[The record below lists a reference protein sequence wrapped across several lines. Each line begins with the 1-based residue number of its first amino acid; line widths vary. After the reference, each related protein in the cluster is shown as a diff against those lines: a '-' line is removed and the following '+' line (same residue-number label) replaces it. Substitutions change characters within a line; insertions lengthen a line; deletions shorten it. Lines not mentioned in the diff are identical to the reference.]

1 MRMNRAWDSF
11 WGALGFVRRN
21 RRQRHGAASR
31 RRSLN
36 RRHRLDR
43 LEDRVVLNADP
54 ITTDDNYFVSPYVET
69 STADYPAHLPNDI
82 DADYDPL
89 ALRFDANPNCNVTL
103 NPGDSYSWTYTAAD
117 GQGGFGQGRVWL
129 SAPGTPTAQPMVY
142 VENTGL
148 REVSNGAF
156 EVKVLLSHPAEPGQ
170 EVLVDW
176 QLQSGS
182 AQEGA
187 DYAGVWLSAFVTTEW
202 VEAYDAGS
210 WVEDGEYQMQY
221 VENWV
226 NNPIWIEECY
236 DENNELVP
244 GFWEDNWVDE
254 GSEQEVW
261 VVTGEHWEENWVDGS
276 WHETFHDAGFYT
288 SGTLVFA
295 AGETEQTLLVYSYGD
310 GESEPEESF
319 EVVLSNA
326 YGAEIA
332 AWSHGTVTILDNAAP
347 IAVDDEFVIALPPG
361 IGEAEIDLGDYLP
374 DLSNDVDYDGEVPS
388 LSNHANPGVVNV
400 VAGQTIEYSY
410 TITDGNGASSVGTV
424 RIRIEDV
431 VPPNAAPTFAA
442 GGNLV
447 VSAEQG
453 FVVVDWAKQ
462 VSAGHESEAWQN
474 IWFEVVVDD
483 PAEQL
488 LFAELPTIE
497 RDGTLW
503 FTTAGVA
510 GSATVRVRLCDDGG
524 AAGLGQDASAEY
536 TFTIT
541 LAAPVGSESG
551 GSASGAAEL
560 VVPSIGFDAES
571 QIVTVAEDVASGKA
585 SFVITLSEAVDH
597 EVSVA
602 WHTVAGTGYAGVQF
616 PSVGGVAVFAAGQTE
631 YVVEVPI
638 LDDQFDRGSAST
650 FHVVL
655 TGAVGGELDGE
666 VVAQGTILDDDVSVS
681 ISDAAAT
688 EGPADS
694 LGNPQ
699 TLVFTVTLSEA
710 SDHDVTVS
718 YATVAGTA
726 DSSDFT
732 STSGTITF
740 LAGETSKQIIVELV
754 DDSDNAV
761 DPNNS
766 DFRIGEMTEQMKV
779 VLTSTDPR
787 VTVARPYGVG
797 SIGDDDWQQ
806 YGVVDPGSLN
816 YYTQWY
822 GPENYLAGDV
832 IDLDPNCEQ
841 LNGGLLQ
848 FVVPESWSGD
858 HFWQSYMSEPLYGW
872 APTSPAEPT
881 APTITLESLDTEP
894 ATEGGKAR
902 FRFTLSGASAANPV
916 TVYYTTRGLTAAAD
930 ADFTSVTD
938 QYTFYGD
945 GTYDVEVDLTADA
958 LTEDNEEFQLVADVN
973 GMPLTT
979 ALVAVAQVAQP
990 KVRSV
995 KFLTSAESSGTTGE
1009 LVYDNTQ
1016 IGVLNYRYFPDAQL
1030 FGTTV
1035 ETEGRNAVRV
1045 RAMVEGLKE
1054 GDRVYF
1060 RAYDVDDGSRA
1071 DAGDRNAPLGNDNF
1085 GRLKGFWG
1093 PTGVSNGHHL
1103 PDNPDDAG
1111 GFAGLMRGVGAD
1123 GTAHVWHGY
1132 EGDSLTEAPLVS
1144 GIVRRDWITGEYYAE
1159 AELLVSF
1166 QPGDNFRVV
1175 AIPQPKGDDPNWDAD
1190 DGQLPSDIVD
1200 AFEAIDFADSKA
1212 GAQPTTSGAAA
1223 SGTLVVWR
1231 YLHMEIDQMNPTAA
1245 GSETLGDTATGTI
1258 AENLGMMSSHGW
1270 RFAIAVDAASRTKFA
1285 NNSLEGGYFRVGGE
1299 NFKVLHSTV
1308 DEAQP
1313 GQIIITVERDIGRQ
1327 LTMPQFDV
1335 GTSVTLYEDDFT
1347 ATPGFEAAPT
1357 TRVDMSLDYRA
1368 DATKYMQQSFRMDQN
1383 KFAEAFIMPEYDVL
1397 AQYSGELVAANH
1409 WEPLWQHDE
1418 GVGLGTNDVNKGS
1431 LRLASE
1437 VFWTSYLGIG
1447 YQYVASQ
1454 DYDADIWLNGTI
1466 NPDGDE
1472 KIPNPD
1478 YPANSDDPFIKSI
1491 RGLTTHSDDL
1501 NVHFKN
1507 SFVFMENIVDN
1518 WTAHGNFTAVDL
1530 MGTYA
1535 RGPDAQLARTTVHE
1549 IGHQF
1554 WLGHPLGGDDRPTY
1568 ESIMSTETN
1577 RVPEPQFNFSLE
1589 ELTWIRSKMLQPGRR
1604 PTPSA

>member
-21 RRQRHGAASR
+21 RRQRHRAAAR

-54 ITTDDNYFVSPYVET
+54 IAMDDDYFVSPYVET
-69 STADYPAHLPNDI
+69 STAAYPANLSNDG
-82 DADYDPL
+82 DQDSDPFGV
-89 ALRFDANPNCNVTL
+89 RFDANPNRDVTL
-103 NPGDSYSWTYTAAD
+103 NPGDSYSWTYTLAD
-117 GQGGFGQGRVWL
+117 GRGGFDQARVQM
-129 SAPGTPTAQPMVY
+129 SAAGTPTAPPFVY
-142 VENTGL
+142 VESTGL

-156 EVKVLLSHPAEPGQ
+156 EVKVRLSHAAEPGQ

-202 VEAYDAGS
+202 IEAYDAGS

-226 NNPIWIEECY
+226 NNPIWIEEYY

-244 GFWEDNWVDE
+244 GYWEDNWVDE

-261 VVTGEHWEENWVDGS
+261 VVTGEHWEENWVDGY

-310 GESEPEESF
+310 GEGELEESF

-326 YGAEIA
+326 YGAELA
-332 AWSHGTVTILDNAAP
+332 SWSNGTVTILDNAAP
-347 IAVDDEFVIALPPG
+347 IAVDDEYTIVLPAG
-361 IGEAEIDLGDYLP
+361 VSEAEIDLGDYLP
-374 DLSNDVDYDGEVPS
+374 DLLNDVDYDGELPS
-388 LSNHANPGVVNV
+388 LANHANPGLVNV

-410 TITDGNGASSVGTV
+410 TIADAGGATSVGTV
-424 RIRIEDV
+424 RIHVEALV
-431 VPPNAAPTFAA
+431 QANNAPTFTA
-442 GGNLV
+442 GGHLV

-462 VSAGHESEAWQN
+462 VSAGDESEAAQN
-474 IWFEVVVDD
+474 VWFEVSVDD

-488 LFAELPTIE
+488 LFEELPAIE

-510 GSATVRVRLCDDGG
+510 GTATVRVRLRDDGG
-524 AAGLGQDASAEY
+524 TDGGGHDASAEY

-541 LAAPVGSESG
+541 LAAPVGSGSG
-551 GSASGAAEL
+551 GSSSGSADL
-560 VVPSIGFDAES
+560 VVPTIGFDPAS
-571 QIVTVAEDVASGKA
+571 QTVSVAEDVASGKA

-597 EVSVA
+597 EVAVA

-638 LDDQFDRGSAST
+638 VDDQVDRGSAST

-655 TGAVGGELDGE
+655 TGAVGGEIDADA
-666 VVAQGTILDDDVSVS
+666 VAQGTILDDDVSVS
-681 ISDAAAT
+681 ISDATAT
-688 EGPADS
+688 EAPADS

-718 YATVAGTA
+718 YSTVAGTA
-726 DSSDFT
+726 DSGDFT

-740 LAGETSKQIIVELV
+740 LAGETSKQIVVELV

-766 DFRIGEMTEQMKV
+766 DFLIGEMTEHMKV

-797 SIGDDDWQQ
+797 TIGDDDWQQ
-806 YGVVDPGSLN
+806 YGVVDPGNLG

-822 GPENYLAGDV
+822 GPENYMAGDV

-841 LNGGLLQ
+841 LNGGIIQ
-848 FVVPESWSGD
+848 FVVPE
-858 HFWQSYMSEPLYGW
+858 FWNGNSFWVSYSEPLYGW
-872 APTSPAEPT
+872 APASPAEPT

-902 FRFTLSGASAANPV
+902 FRFTLSGASAGNPV

-930 ADFTSVTD
+930 ADFTSVTG

-979 ALVAVAQVAQP
+979 ALVAVGQVAQP
-990 KVRSV
+990 KVKSV

-1035 ETEGRNAVRV
+1035 ETEGRNVVRV
-1045 RAMVEGLKE
+1045 RATVEGLKE

-1060 RAYDVDDGSRA
+1060 QAYDVDDVSRA
-1071 DAGDRNAPLGNDNF
+1071 DRGDEAAPQGNDNF
-1085 GRLKGFWG
+1085 GRFAFEVD
-1093 PTGVSNGHHL
+1093 PVTGELLGGHHT
-1103 PDNPDDAG
+1103 PGAPSGAG

-1132 EGDSLTEAPLVS
+1132 AGDPLTEVPLVS
-1144 GIVRRDWITGEYYAE
+1144 GIVRRDWISGEYYAE

-1175 AIPQPKGDDPNWDAD
+1175 AIPQPQGDDPNWDTD
-1190 DGQLPSDIVD
+1190 DGQLPQQIID
-1200 AFEAIDFADSKA
+1200 AFAALDFADSKA

-1223 SGTLVVWR
+1223 TGTLVVWR
-1231 YLHMEIDQMNPTAA
+1231 YLHMEIDQMSPTGGEA
-1245 GSETLGDTATGTI
+1245 LGDTAGGTI
-1258 AENLGMMSSHGW
+1258 AENLGMMGSHGW
-1270 RFAIAVDAASRTKFA
+1270 RFAINVDVNSAAKFA

-1299 NFKVLHSTV
+1299 NFKVLNSTA

-1313 GQIIITVERDIGRQ
+1313 GRIVITVERMIGRH

-1335 GTSVTLYEDDFT
+1335 GTSVTLYEDDYT
-1347 ATPGFEAAPT
+1347 ATVGVEAAPT
-1357 TRVDMSLDYRA
+1357 TRLDMSVDLRT
-1368 DATKYMQQSFRMDQN
+1368 DATKYMQSSFRYDLN
-1383 KFAEAFIMPEYDVL
+1383 RFAEAFIMPKYDL
-1397 AQYSGELVAANH
+1397 PSSQSGTLEGRNH
-1409 WEPLWQHDE
+1409 WSSE
-1418 GVGLGTNDVNKGS
+1418 GEGSWESDDDVTLGGVTQAHNGT
-1431 LRLASE
+1431 ASQRSD
-1437 VFWTSYLGIG
+1437 VFWTSYLGIA
-1447 YQYVASQ
+1447 YQYVESRDFDPDVALHQ
-1454 DYDADIWLNGTI
+1454 GV
-1466 NPDGDE
+1466 NPTGDE
-1472 KIPNPD
+1472 QH
-1478 YPANSDDPFIKSI
+1478 AGRSLL
-1491 RGLTTHSDDL
+1491 GLTSSASDT
-1501 NVHFKN
+1501 FRN
-1507 SFVFMENIVDN
+1507 SFLFAEGVWDS
-1518 WTAHGNFTAVDL
+1518 
-1530 MGTYA
+1530 YA
-1535 RGPDAQLARTTVHE
+1535 SRSQLATFDIEAT
-1549 IGHQF
+1549 Q
-1554 WLGHPLGGDDRPTY
+1554 
-1568 ESIMSTETN
+1568 
-1577 RVPEPQFNFSLE
+1577 
-1589 ELTWIRSKMLQPGRR
+1589 IRSVDTLLARVAIQEIARQFYLSLTGQELPSVMSEDLHAVGDREFLFSGDQLALLRSELLRPGLA
-1604 PTPSA
+1604 PTV

>member
-21 RRQRHGAASR
+21 RRQRHGAAAR

-54 ITTDDNYFVSPYVET
+54 IAADDDYFVSPYVET
-69 STADYPAHLPNDI
+69 STAAYPTDLSN
-82 DADYDPL
+82 DADTDSDPL
-89 ALRFDANPNCNVTL
+89 ALRFDANPNQDVTL
-103 NPGDSYSWTYTAAD
+103 NPGDSYSWTYTVAD
-117 GQGGFGQGRVWL
+117 GRGGFDQARVQMY
-129 SAPGTPTAQPMVY
+129 AEGTPTAAPFVY
-142 VENTGL
+142 VESTGL
-148 REVSNGAF
+148 REVSDGTF
-156 EVKVLLSHPAEPGQ
+156 EVKVRLSHAAEPGQ

-176 QLQSGS
+176 QLQTGS

-202 VEAYDAGS
+202 IEAYDAGS
-210 WVEDGEYQMQY
+210 WVEDGEYQMQH

-226 NNPIWIEECY
+226 NYPNWIDEY
-236 DENNELVP
+236 YNENNELVP
-244 GFWEDNWVDE
+244 GYWEDDWTDL

-261 VVTGEHWEENWVDGS
+261 VVTGEHWEENWVDGY

-295 AGETEQTLLVYSYGD
+295 AGQTEQTLLVYSYGD

-319 EVVLSNA
+319 GVVLSNA

-347 IAVDDEFVIALPPG
+347 IAVDDEYTIVLPAG
-361 IGEAEIDLGDYLP
+361 VSEAEIDLGDYLP

-388 LSNHANPGVVNV
+388 LANHANPGVVNV

-410 TITDGNGASSVGTV
+410 TIMDAGGATSVGTV
-424 RIRIEDV
+424 RIHVEALV
-431 VPPNAAPTFAA
+431 QPNAAPTFTA
-442 GGNLV
+442 GGDLV
-447 VSAEQG
+447 VSADQG

-462 VSAGHESEAWQN
+462 ISAGDENETGQN
-474 IWFEVVVDD
+474 IWFEVSVDD

-488 LFAELPTIE
+488 LFEELPTIE

-503 FTTAGVA
+503 FTTAGIT
-510 GSATVRVRLCDDGG
+510 GTATVRVRLRDDGG
-524 AAGLGQDASAEY
+524 TDGGGHDASAEY

-541 LAAPVGSESG
+541 LAAPVGSGSG
-551 GSASGAAEL
+551 GSSSGAAEL
-560 VVPSIGFDAES
+560 VVPTIGFDTAS
-571 QIVTVAEDVASGKA
+571 QTVTVAEDVASGKA

-597 EVSVA
+597 EVAVA

-616 PSVGGVAVFAAGQTE
+616 QSVGGVAVFAAGQTE

-666 VVAQGTILDDDVSVS
+666 VVAQGTILDDDVSAS

-718 YATVAGTA
+718 YSTVAGTA
-726 DSSDFT
+726 GSGDFVN
-732 STSGTITF
+732 TSGTITF
-740 LAGETSKQIIVELV
+740 LAGETSKQIVVELV
-754 DDSDNAV
+754 DDSDNTV
-761 DPNNS
+761 DPSNS

-797 SIGDDDWQQ
+797 TIGDDDWQQ
-806 YGVVDPGSLN
+806 YGVVDPGNLN

-822 GPENYLAGDV
+822 GPEYHTAGDV

-848 FVVPESWSGD
+848 FIVPESWSGD
-858 HFWQSYMSEPLYGW
+858 HFWLSYSAPLYDW
-872 APTSPAEPT
+872 TPTSPAEPT
-881 APTITLESLDTEP
+881 APTITLESLDAEP
-894 ATEGGKAR
+894 VTEGGKAR
-902 FRFTLSGASAANPV
+902 FRFTLSGASAASPV
-916 TVYYTTRGLTAAAD
+916 TVYYTTRGLTAEAD
-930 ADFTSVTD
+930 ADFTSVTGT
-938 QYTFYGD
+938 YTFYGD
-945 GTYDVEVDLTADA
+945 GSYDVEVDLTADT
-958 LTEDNEEFQLVADVN
+958 LTEDNEELQLVADVN

-990 KVRSV
+990 KVKSV

-1016 IGVLNYRYFPDAQL
+1016 IGVLNYRYFPDAHL
-1030 FGTTV
+1030 G
-1035 ETEGRNAVRV
+1035 ETEGRNVVRV
-1045 RAMVEGLKE
+1045 RAVVEGLKE

-1060 RAYDVDDGSRA
+1060 QAYDVDDVSRA
-1071 DAGDRNAPLGNDNF
+1071 DRGDEAAPQGNDNF
-1085 GRLKGFWG
+1085 GRFAFEVD
-1093 PTGVSNGHHL
+1093 PVTGELLGGHHT
-1103 PDNPDDAG
+1103 PGNPSAAG

-1132 EGDSLTEAPLVS
+1132 EGDPLTEVPLVS

-1175 AIPQPKGDDPNWDAD
+1175 AIPQPKGDDPNWDVD
-1190 DGQLPSDIVD
+1190 DGQLPQDIID
-1200 AFEAIDFADSKA
+1200 AFEALDFANSKA

-1231 YLHMEIDQMNPTAA
+1231 YLHMEIDQMSPTGGEA
-1245 GSETLGDTATGTI
+1245 LGDTAGGTI
-1258 AENLGMMSSHGW
+1258 AENLGMMGSHGW
-1270 RFAIAVDAASRTKFA
+1270 RFAINVDVNSAAKFA

-1299 NFKVLHSTV
+1299 NFKVLHSTA

-1313 GQIIITVERDIGRQ
+1313 GQIIITVERMIGRH

-1347 ATPGFEAAPT
+1347 ATVGVEAAPT
-1357 TRVDMSLDYRA
+1357 TRLDMSVDLRT
-1368 DATKYMQQSFRMDQN
+1368 DATKYMQSSFRYDLN
-1383 KFAEAFIMPEYDVL
+1383 RFAEAFVMPEYEKL
-1397 AQYSGELVAANH
+1397 AQFSGTLEGRNH
-1409 WEPLWQHDE
+1409 WEPLYEEDE
-1418 GVGLGTNDVNKGS
+1418 GVGLGTTNVHKGS
-1431 LRLASE
+1431 IDLASN
-1437 VFWTSYLGIG
+1437 VFWTSYLGIA
-1447 YQYVASQ
+1447 YQHAATT
-1454 DYDADIWLNGTI
+1454 DFDHDIWLNGAQ
-1466 NPDGDE
+1466 NPAGDE
-1472 KIPNPD
+1472 QGD
-1478 YPANSDDPFIKSI
+1478 TKSV
-1491 RGLTTHSDDL
+1491 RGLTTHSDDPAVL
-1501 NVHFKN
+1501 FKN
-1507 SFVFMENIVDN
+1507 SFVFAENIWDS
-1518 WTAHGNFTAVDL
+1518 WTAHSQFASLDAN
-1530 MGTYA
+1530 GTYA
-1535 RGPDAQLARTTVHE
+1535 RTPESQLARTTVHE
-1549 IGHQF
+1549 IAHQF
-1554 WLGHPLGGDDRPTY
+1554 WYGHSEG
-1568 ESIMSTETN
+1568 EASIMAEHTS
-1577 RVPEPQFNFSLE
+1577 RVPESLFKFSAE
-1589 ELTWIRSKMLQPGRR
+1589 ELKWMREKMLRPGLA
-1604 PTPSA
+1604 PPSV